1 LGVAVGGW
9 WLVYAA
15 FIFKTSIYFMTKSTY
30 VMSYMY
36 GISNLCVSIPGIY
49 IGIRVALGY
58 GCGRLALG
66 CLSAFLTFIMISV
79 FISSFQYVGQMW
91 YVWIMFLGVI
101 LVHWRMLL
109 SCSRRGR
116 TAVNLDA
123 SQ

>member
-1 LGVAVGGW
+1 MNSSMESRILGVAVGGW

-66 CLSAFLTFIMISV
+66 CLSAFLTFAVSPLV
-79 FISSFQYVGQMW
+79 RTKNAFQVHDSSFRLIPDFPSGFMGD
-91 YVWIMFLGVI
+91 F
-101 LVHWRMLL
+101 
-109 SCSRRGR
+109 
-116 TAVNLDA
+116 
-123 SQ
+123 